1 LELLLPIREQVE
13 IMYVRCVLKPVITR
27 MAKLNE
33 KPGDAEEG
41 QNEEQKKESN
51 DVLSDHEEIE

>member
-1 LELLLPIREQVE
+1 MREQLE

-33 KPGDAEEG
+33 KPDDADVG

-51 DVLSDHEEIE
+51 GRQSPHDEH

>member
-1 LELLLPIREQVE
+1 MDLLLPIREQLE

-27 MAKLNE
+27 MVKLNE
-33 KPGDAEEG
+33 KPDDAVVG

>member
-1 LELLLPIREQVE
+1 MDLLLPIREQLE

-27 MAKLNE
+27 MTKLNE
-33 KPGDAEEG
+33 KPDDAVEG

>member
-1 LELLLPIREQVE
+1 
-13 IMYVRCVLKPVITR
+13 MC
-27 MAKLNE
+27 KLNE
-33 KPGDAEEG
+33 MPGAPVEG

>member
-1 LELLLPIREQVE
+1 
-13 IMYVRCVLKPVITR
+13 MYVRCVVKPVMTR